1 MNKMKKDALNG
12 VLKTLEMFED
22 ENEVIKMIGDEMN
35 PVLLDAAQKMTKEI
49 GEILKGKRDQKELTD
64 VLTTI
69 SMYLKSFYVAG
80 YVDASRSTRTAIE
93 ISLLAEEE

>member
-35 PVLLDAAQKMTKEI
+35 PILLDAAQKMTKEI
-49 GEILKGKRDQKELTD
+49 GKKLKGKRDQNELVD
-64 VLTTI
+64 VMTVI
-69 SMYLKSFYVAG
+69 SSYLKSFYVAG
-80 YVDASRSTRTAIE
+80 YVDASWSTRTAIE